1 MAGRKTPVVI
11 GKRCRRDENNMGL
24 GNIGDLGNLDLGQ
37 LQGYLPNVNFPAGK
51 DEVLSDLQSN
61 DAPQEVVDG
70 IRSSGKDTFNSA
82 DEVLQEVQ
90 GRV

>member
-1 MAGRKTPVVI
+1 MAGRKNSFLI
-11 GKRCRRDENNMGL
+11 GKRDRRDENNMGL
-24 GNIGDLGNLDLGQ
+24 GNIGDLGNPDLGQ

-51 DEVLSDLQSN
+51 DEVLSDLRSN
-61 DAPQEVVDG
+61 HAPKEAVDG
-70 IRSSGKDTFNSA
+70 IRNSGKDTFDSA